1 MAFRQGQLTELPVTE
16 AERKLLAFV
25 ETLSRHAFLI
35 DDAMVAELRA
45 VGWSDPQ
52 IAEAVYI
59 GSFFNM
65 MVRIADAFRALPPP
79 VTDAEGRPAAVAADP
94 TFPAAG

>member
-1 MAFRQGQLTELPVTE
+1 VSA

-25 ETLSRHAFLI
+25 ETLTRHAYRI
-35 DDAMVAELRA
+35 DDAMVVELRD

-59 GSFFNM
+59 GAFFNM
-65 MVRIADAFRALPPP
+65 MTRIADAFGAMPPP
-79 VTDAEGRPAAVAADP
+79 VTDAQGGVPLALTGTGVGEAR
-94 TFPAAG
+94 AGV